1 MGRSHKRRGRAY
13 EAPFGATEIAL
24 LHWDGKI
31 GSGYLEDRRARSDRT
46 IERRLTMIAVRQDEG
61 AQGLRL
67 VARLE
72 KVGKVV
78 LRLLGIAHI
87 LDGRGREESAAL
99 VGLPPRNLAR
109 AVTRYN
115 AEGIAGL
122 KDRTSPGRP
131 SMLTLEQAVE
141 LKQIM
146 LARSEGCL
154 LYTSDAADE

>member
-1 MGRSHKRRGRAY
+1 
-13 EAPFGATEIAL
+13 
-24 LHWDGKI
+24 
-31 GSGYLEDRRARSDRT
+31 
-46 IERRLTMIAVRQDEG
+46 MIAVRQDEG

-87 LDGRGREESAAL
+87 LDGRGREESAAV

-109 AVTRYN
+109 AVARYN
-115 AEGIAGL
+115 AEGIGGL

-131 SMLTLEQAVE
+131 SRLTLEQAVE

-146 LARSEGCL
+146 LARSEGRKGDDL
-154 LYTSDAADE
+154 RFTVREAVDLIRRKWGVRISAEAVRTKLHSVRLK